1 MLIKSVSS
9 PADPAPPQTMT
20 STLRY
25 SLPPP
30 PPPEQ
35 IPITGSTFSHDYPT
49 TARLLAQQHHQR
61 DRYDYLRYT
70 GGGDGGGSP
79 ISTGTLPYTVDGTKV
94 IYPPAHSGPRKQAHS
109 YASSRVS
116 TTSELDGYPPSPSP
130 SIPDSTFSLAS
141 RGSNG
146 RLSRRTHATIY
157 LKGKNNYPKKLLKF
171 PY

>member
-1 MLIKSVSS
+1 VSFHFFS
-9 PADPAPPQTMT
+9 ADQAPPPQTTMT

-25 SLPPP
+25 SVPA

-35 IPITGSTFSHDYPT
+35 IPITGSSFSHDYPT
-49 TARLLAQQHHQR
+49 TAQLLAQQHHHQH
-61 DRYDYLRYT
+61 DRYDYLRYST
-70 GGGDGGGSP
+70 GGSP

-94 IYPPAHSGPRKQAHS
+94 IYPPATIGTKKPSHS

-116 TTSELDGYPPSPSP
+116 TTSDLDAYPPSPSP
-130 SIPDSTFSLAS
+130 SIPDSTFSVAS

-157 LKGKNNYPKKLLKF
+157 LKGKKTIF
-171 PY
+171 FA